1 MQAEIITIGDE
12 ILIGQIVDTNSKWI
26 AEELNNIGISVYQ
39 ITSIQDNKQHI
50 INAVTQAQEN
60 ADIVIITGGLGPT
73 KDDIT
78 KHTLTELF
86 YDELQMNMEIQE
98 HIKHLFAKIKYQYTN
113 LDLQQALLPK
123 NAIILQN
130 NLGTASGM
138 WFIQKNKH
146 IISLP
151 GVPNEMKGLMTA
163 NVIPKLQREFNLP
176 FIFHKTL
183 ITYGMGESNI
193 AKRLE
198 KFEDNLPQ
206 QISLAYLP
214 SYGKTRLRLTAKGTD
229 KKKLEN
235 IFNKVVKSLKKEVKD
250 ILIGSENN
258 QAIEI
263 EIGKLLTKK
272 GLTIATAESCTGGNI
287 AKLLTSISGSSSY
300 FIGSVVSY
308 NARIKTDILKV
319 SKKTIE
325 KYSVVSEQV
334 AKEMAENIRKIYKTD
349 IAISVTGNAGPTT
362 DNTDKTVGD
371 VYIGIATK
379 NKTIVKFY
387 NFGQP
392 RERVIE
398 KASVKALELVYRLI
412 NN

>member
-60 ADIVIITGGLGPT
+60 VDIVIITGGLGPT